1 MSELNKKRLVVALL
15 IVAICLLGYFAL
27 PRLLSFFGPFLLAWF
42 FSWVAQPVADFLHK
56 KLHFPKRL
64 AGIITVLLVI
74 SVIGGIITALI
85 IQIVQEVS
93 VLAEHIPS
101 YYQNISYYV
110 ENLFARIQGG
120 YINLPEN
127 VIAMIENFSQQ
138 FTTLVGNT
146 LSSWVEPISKSA
158 LEVASHLPSALVFV
172 VMTVLSTYFLLN
184 DKRQFKI
191 WLRRNMSEKLFGH
204 ISGIKRELKGALGG
218 YLKAQLILMC
228 ITFCEVSIGFSILG
242 VRYALF
248 FAVII
253 AIMDAIPILGTG
265 TFLIPY
271 AIIEFILGNWG
282 MGIGLL
288 ILYGI
293 CLLVRQFLEP
303 KIISHQIGI
312 HPMITLISMYVG
324 LRLFGFIGMILGPPI
339 ALIVRYLYL
348 GGIFYPLLPLP
359 PKKEEADEA

>member
-1 MSELNKKRLVVALL
+1 MSELNKKRLL
-15 IVAICLLGYFAL
+15 VAIFIVVVCVFAYVAL
-27 PRLLSFFGPFLLAWF
+27 PRLLTFFGPFILAWF
-42 FSWVAQPVADFLHK
+42 FSWIAQPVADFLNK

-74 SVIGGIITALI
+74 SVIGGILTALI

-93 VLAEHIPS
+93 VLADHIPE
-101 YYQNISYYV
+101 YYENISYYV
-110 ENLFARIQGG
+110 ENLFARIQGV
-120 YINLPEN
+120 YIYLPESVTN
-127 VIAMIENFSQQ
+127 MIENFSSQ
-138 FTTLVGNT
+138 FTSLIGDT

-158 LEVASHLPSALVFV
+158 LNVASHLPSALVFV
-172 VMTVLSTYFLLN
+172 VMTFLSTYFLLN
-184 DKRQFKI
+184 DKRQFKL
-191 WLRRNMSEKLFGH
+191 WLRRNMPERLFTH
-204 ISGIKRELKGALGG
+204 VSGIKRELKGALGG
-218 YLKAQLILMC
+218 YLRAQFILMF

-253 AIMDAIPILGTG
+253 AVMDAIPILGTG

-288 ILYGI
+288 ILYGV
-293 CLLVRQFLEP
+293 CLLVRQLLEP

-312 HPMITLISMYVG
+312 HPMITLVTMYVG
-324 LRLFGFIGMILGPPI
+324 LKLFGFLGMILGPPI

-348 GGIFYPLLPLP
+348 GGVFYPLLPM
-359 PKKEEADEA
+359 PKGADEGEGA